1 MRLFADRMQGAE
13 TIAVPDAGHST
24 FWEQA
29 ELFNRSLL
37 TFLKRY

>member
-1 MRLFADRMQGAE
+1 
-13 TIAVPDAGHST
+13 VPDAGHST

-37 TFLKRY
+37 TFLARY